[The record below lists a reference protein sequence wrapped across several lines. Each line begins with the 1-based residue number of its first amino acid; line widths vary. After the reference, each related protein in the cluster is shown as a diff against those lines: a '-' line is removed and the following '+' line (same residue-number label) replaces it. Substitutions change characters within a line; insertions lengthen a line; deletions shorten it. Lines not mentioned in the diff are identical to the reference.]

1 MNHTAAIHAIK
12 AKLKLSEED
21 YRALLVNLTGKD
33 SCKSLGP
40 VQLAKVRQHMDNL
53 AVRMGVAKP
62 HANAS
67 GTIKKR
73 MKPTTGLIYSLWQQC
88 ADKGA
93 INDRSFA
100 AMNTFVKHQTGVD
113 HADFLAQAQVSTIK
127 KALET
132 MRDRGP
138 AK

>member
-1 MNHTAAIHAIK
+1 MNHTRAIHAIK
-12 AKLKLSEED
+12 SRLKMSDDD
-21 YRALLVNLTGKD
+21 YRYQLNITVGKTT
-33 SCKSLGP
+33 CTAMNP
-40 VQLAKVRQHMDNL
+40 TELAKVRQHFD
-53 AVRMGVAKP
+53 RMAERSSLP
-62 HANAS
+62 HVKGAGAA
-67 GTIKKR
+67 KKR

-113 HADFLAQAQVSTIK
+113 HVDFLAQAQVSTIK

>member
-1 MNHTAAIHAIK
+1 MNHIAAVHTLK
-12 AKLKLSEED
+12 KLLQLSDSD
-21 YRALLVNLTGKD
+21 YRALLMQLTGKD
-33 SCKSLGP
+33 SCKALGP

-53 AVRMGVAKP
+53 AVRMGVARP

-67 GTIKKR
+67 GAAKKC

-127 KALET
+127 KALEA
-132 MRDRGP
+132 MRDRGA

>member
-1 MNHTAAIHAIK
+1 MNHTAAIHAIQ
-12 AKLKLSEED
+12 AKLKLSDDD
-21 YRALLVNLTGKD
+21 YRYHLNITVGKTT
-33 SCKSLGP
+33 CTAMNP
-40 VQLAKVRQHMDNL
+40 TELAKVRQHFD
-53 AVRMGVAKP
+53 RMAERSGLP
-62 HANAS
+62 HVKGAGAA
-67 GTIKKR
+67 KKR

-88 ADKGA
+88 ADKGT
-93 INDRSFA
+93 IKDRSFA

-132 MRDRGP
+132 IRDRGP

>member
-1 MNHTAAIHAIK
+1 MNHTAAIHTIK

-33 SCKSLGP
+33 SCKSLGS

-53 AVRMGVAKP
+53 AVRMGVVKP

-67 GTIKKR
+67 GTAKKR

-93 INDRSFA
+93 IKDRSFS

-138 AK
+138 TK